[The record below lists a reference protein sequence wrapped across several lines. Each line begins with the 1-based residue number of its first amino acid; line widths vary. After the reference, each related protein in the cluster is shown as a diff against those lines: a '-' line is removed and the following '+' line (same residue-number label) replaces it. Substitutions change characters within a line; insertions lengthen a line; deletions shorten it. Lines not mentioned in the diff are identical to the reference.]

1 MTSVRLLVWFMGL
14 VVIGGCGSL
23 EKAASKDPARC
34 ERDPDCAATRAP
46 GRDCYTQCNDDPPC
60 VDRCREMSPDSLGH
74 K

>member
-1 MTSVRLLVWFMGL
+1 MKTALLVVSVVGL
-14 VVIGGCGSL
+14 MVAGGCGTL
-23 EKAASKDPARC
+23 EKAAAKDPARC

-46 GRDCYTQCNDDPPC
+46 YRDCYTQCNDDPPC